1 MYKERL
7 KEALNRLSVSLQKE
21 EEGEGEIEE
30 GVKGPADREREKTE
44 QEKKGIEGE
53 IDQRRE
59 KKI

>member
-30 GVKGPADREREKTE
+30 GVKGPADRERGRRQSRKR
-44 QEKKGIEGE
+44 KG
-53 IDQRRE
+53 
-59 KKI
+59 